1 RVAIDKGE
9 AARSVVITG
18 RKIDYHPLVGF
29 VRVAEHSDNKLPI
42 VNAVFPFIQKDPGQ
56 GGPRVRNIAHLLV
69 NPKTGRT
76 ETRRVSPVKPCVHG
90 DTAHPG
96 HRLAFV
102 RSRRGFDP
110 RFVSRTLPD
119 ARAVSAV
126 GPERTLLNVFFDVPI
141 ASVPAAEIQVPFDPV
156 IGIARRP
163 GLRQFVLAVIYVKSP
178 GQHHLLAVVE
188 AHDPLRLGFGFRQ
201 RWQEQARQNCDDA
214 NDDQQFDQC
223 ETASAVVAQVGLHR
237 SFACNIAKLLAR
249 SIPPAR
255 PDIKQ
260 KSAGDSES
268 GAGQKSN
275 HGLGLTLLR
284 LRRVFVPK
292 GHVENSPTFLT
303 LGTQIWNSFGF
314 ELILVRS
321 RIKHICFS
329 LLGALS
335 LTAHAADSDAMK
347 LFKTIPLPDVTGRFD
362 HFSIDVKNQRLFV
375 AALGNNS
382 VEVLDLNAGKRL
394 RSITGCDKPQGV
406 LYLPKGNLLCVANG
420 GNGRLRIYDCDS
432 FKPLAT
438 IGSLDD
444 ADNLRY
450 DARADRVYVGYG
462 NGALGVVN
470 PTTGV
475 LSGSVKLLGHPESFQ
490 LEQDGNRIFVN
501 VPGARHVAVIDRSTR
516 TLLEA
521 WLLPNAQANFPM
533 ALDETNHRL
542 FVGCRE
548 PARLLVLD
556 TTTGKAVSDAEIS
569 GDTDDLFY

>member
-1 RVAIDKGE
+1 MVTF
-9 AARSVVITG
+9 SS
-18 RKIDYHPLVGF
+18 H
-29 VRVAEHSDNKLPI
+29 
-42 VNAVFPFIQKDPGQ
+42 
-56 GGPRVRNIAHLLV
+56 
-69 NPKTGRT
+69 
-76 ETRRVSPVKPCVHG
+76 
-90 DTAHPG
+90 
-96 HRLAFV
+96 
-102 RSRRGFDP
+102 
-110 RFVSRTLPD
+110 
-119 ARAVSAV
+119 
-126 GPERTLLNVFFDVPI
+126 TLLNR
-141 ASVPAAEIQVPFDPV
+141 PV
-156 IGIARRP
+156 IG
-163 GLRQFVLAVIYVKSP
+163 KS
-178 GQHHLLAVVE
+178 
-188 AHDPLRLGFGFRQ
+188 
-201 RWQEQARQNCDDA
+201 
-214 NDDQQFDQC
+214 
-223 ETASAVVAQVGLHR
+223 
-237 SFACNIAKLLAR
+237 I
-249 SIPPAR
+249 
-255 PDIKQ
+255 
-260 KSAGDSES
+260 
-268 GAGQKSN
+268 
-275 HGLGLTLLR
+275 
-284 LRRVFVPK
+284 
-292 GHVENSPTFLT
+292 
-303 LGTQIWNSFGF
+303 SFGF

-569 GDTDDLFY
+569 GDTDDLFYDARRKRLYVSCGEGFINVIEQRDADNYRPSGKIPTPRGARTSFFAPNLNQFYLAAPRRGDQPAEMRVYEAGPY